1 MKARFFS
8 VLLGLVVPA
17 AALVPAPV
25 SPQTVDQNE
34 RTESEIVAGVQ
45 RGNLALLAART
56 GAEAAAERP
65 GQVRW
70 PFPMVEAMPMLG
82 MIADGEPGA
91 QLMVRQAI
99 PWPARLSADRDA
111 RTSVAAAVSLEAEA
125 LSLELVRM
133 ARTAYG
139 ELWGLQEQDSLIRGY
154 LTQLGLF
161 REAALAQYAA
171 GRGPQQAVLGIQMEA
186 EILAQRLERFEE
198 ERSGLAALIGALTGG
213 EVVVRADDRLAAP
226 SRPHASFD
234 AAAYPGEVSEH
245 PLLGA
250 GRAMQAAEE
259 SVAAMRRTML
269 RPEFT
274 FGVNLNLSQMAFDR
288 MYGQEPVM
296 PSIGVMVPLWRGGV
310 RAEVREA
317 ELRARQREVETANA
331 QLELESELEDVV
343 SQLVQ
348 VRDRIVRYES
358 RLRPQARQTLE
369 ASLAGY
375 QAGTTRFLELLDAQ
389 RMALDVEVDLIAA
402 RVREAALT
410 ARLDA
415 AIGRPSVGE

>member
-99 PWPARLSADRDA
+99 PWPARLAADRDA
-111 RTSVAAAVSLEAEA
+111 RTRRRRRFEAEA
-125 LSLELVRM
+125 LELELVRM

-154 LTQLGLF
+154 LTQL
-161 REAALAQYAA
+161 AC
-171 GRGPQQAVLGIQMEA
+171 
-186 EILAQRLERFEE
+186 
-198 ERSGLAALIGALTGG
+198 SGK
-213 EVVVRADDRLAAP
+213 
-226 SRPHASFD
+226 
-234 AAAYPGEVSEH
+234 
-245 PLLGA
+245 
-250 GRAMQAAEE
+250 
-259 SVAAMRRTML
+259 RR
-269 RPEFT
+269 
-274 FGVNLNLSQMAFDR
+274 
-288 MYGQEPVM
+288 
-296 PSIGVMVPLWRGGV
+296 
-310 RAEVREA
+310 
-317 ELRARQREVETANA
+317 
-331 QLELESELEDVV
+331 
-343 SQLVQ
+343 
-348 VRDRIVRYES
+348 
-358 RLRPQARQTLE
+358 
-369 ASLAGY
+369 
-375 QAGTTRFLELLDAQ
+375 
-389 RMALDVEVDLIAA
+389 
-402 RVREAALT
+402 
-410 ARLDA
+410 
-415 AIGRPSVGE
+415 